1 MVAALDHLGQAIFRR
16 LDQIG
21 FAASLFGESLYWLV
35 MGPRHR
41 RRTRLATVFEQMEQ
55 IGIEALP
62 ITTLLSATIGI
73 MLAVQGIYTLG
84 LFGAE
89 SYVYYGIAL
98 AIIREFAPLITGILI
113 AGRSGSALAA
123 RLSTMMI
130 NQEVDALK
138 AIGVNPVRFL
148 VVPALLGMVL
158 VLPALTVWAGIVGLS
173 AAGLYASMSLD
184 LGFYAFM
191 ADVFSV
197 LGPGD
202 ILHGLLK
209 AVVFAV
215 LIVLIGVVNGIQ
227 VEGGAAGVGRV
238 TTRSVVQS
246 IACIII
252 MDMAIGL
259 LSTH

>member
-1 MVAALDHLGQAIFRR
+1 
-16 LDQIG
+16 
-21 FAASLFGESLYWLV
+21 
-35 MGPRHR
+35 
-41 RRTRLATVFEQMEQ
+41 
-55 IGIEALP
+55 
-62 ITTLLSATIGI
+62 
-73 MLAVQGIYTLG
+73 
-84 LFGAE
+84 
-89 SYVYYGIAL
+89 
-98 AIIREFAPLITGILI
+98 
-113 AGRSGSALAA
+113 
-123 RLSTMMI
+123 MI

-227 VEGGAAGVGRV
+227 VEAARPASAG
-238 TTRSVVQS
+238 
-246 IACIII
+246 
-252 MDMAIGL
+252 
-259 LSTH
+259 

>member
-113 AGRSGSALAA
+113 AGRS
-123 RLSTMMI
+123 
-130 NQEVDALK
+130 
-138 AIGVNPVRFL
+138 VRRWRR
-148 VVPALLGMVL
+148 G
-158 VLPALTVWAGIVGLS
+158 
-173 AAGLYASMSLD
+173 
-184 LGFYAFM
+184 
-191 ADVFSV
+191 
-197 LGPGD
+197 
-202 ILHGLLK
+202 
-209 AVVFAV
+209 
-215 LIVLIGVVNGIQ
+215 
-227 VEGGAAGVGRV
+227 
-238 TTRSVVQS
+238 
-246 IACIII
+246 
-252 MDMAIGL
+252 
-259 LSTH
+259 